1 MTTEQIADAFE
12 LVAKGLKELITDKT
26 ILDLID
32 DKARKRFLEKR
43 DEVLDGLLSLQQALK
58 ASRKEKRRTNAWLPK
73 E

>member
-26 ILDLID
+26 ILDLME
-32 DKARKRFLEKR
+32 DKVRKRFLEKR

-58 ASRKEKRRTNAWLPK
+58 ASRKEKRRINAWLPK

>member
-58 ASRKEKRRTNAWLPK
+58 ASRKEKRRINAWLPK